1 MRYFYIILIITYF
14 TLNKKYEKELAQD
27 FEIGHK
33 INVQN
38 EKYQRRILK
47 HFCKNA
53 SVSVMLYF
61 WNFG

>member
-1 MRYFYIILIITYF
+1 MRYFYIILLITYF

-38 EKYQRRILK
+38 ENSQ
-47 HFCKNA
+47 
-53 SVSVMLYF
+53 
-61 WNFG
+61 

>member
-1 MRYFYIILIITYF
+1 
-14 TLNKKYEKELAQD
+14 LAQN

-38 EKYQRRILK
+38 EKSQRIILK
-47 HFCKNA
+47 HFCKNT

-61 WNFG
+61 WYFIV